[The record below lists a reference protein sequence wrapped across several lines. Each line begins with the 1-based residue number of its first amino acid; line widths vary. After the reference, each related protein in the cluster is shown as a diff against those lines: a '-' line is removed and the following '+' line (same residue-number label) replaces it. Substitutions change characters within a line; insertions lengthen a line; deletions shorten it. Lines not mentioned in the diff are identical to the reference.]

1 MTELNLTSKKK
12 QKTTVVN
19 KAETEVVDNETG
31 SKPVEQSNIPTK
43 KSAMEIA
50 DSLPKSSMLWLKDS
64 NGKPSVSAT
73 FATVAFWV
81 TTLAYVFSIFEG
93 YGQVSFRQFDVAA
106 CSAYLIP
113 ILTLYF
119 SRRWSTD
126 RLNIIQRQNE
136 KSKSNS
142 SGDEND

>member
-1 MTELNLTSKKK
+1 MTELNQTSKKK
-12 QKTTVVN
+12 QKTAIVN
-19 KAETEVVDNETG
+19 KSDSETVNNESE
-31 SKPVEQSNIPTK
+31 SKAVEQSNVSTK
-43 KSAMEIA
+43 KSAMEVA

-136 KSKSNS
+136 TSKSNS